1 MSANVL
7 ALSQENPRFLSC
19 HGQINRTSLPPLK
32 SISSRAVRQRLL
44 QAGGTI
50 QMVQTGCNR
59 SRGSAAAPCHPA
71 IVHRSDA
78 IDPGSAAQRSCLFY
92 EFVGAVEPR
101 EREGNPQRLGGLEVD
116 DQLDFGGL
124 LDWQVG
130 RLVAIENPAGIV

>member
-1 MSANVL
+1 MSANVP
-7 ALSQENPRFLSC
+7 ALSQENPRFRSC

-59 SRGSAAAPCHPA
+59 SRGSEAPPCHPA

-92 EFVGAVEPR
+92 DFVGAVEQR
-101 EREGNPQRLGGLEVD
+101 EREGDAQRLGGLEVD

-124 LDWQVG
+124 LDSQG
-130 RLVAIENPAGIV
+130 RLAVALYNRAR